1 MKVYQTF
8 RTILVS
14 IVILFFH
21 NSIFSQK
28 YKEMMNDNSFNF
40 YDVVKEAES
49 YFKTIDVTKKGSGY
63 KQFMRWAVGNEY
75 KYYPSGDRLAV
86 DPEFVVKAYK
96 KNLSSKQDQSST
108 IVLTNGWREIGPFAI
123 NNITGHYAAGMGR
136 VEDFYVNPN
145 NKQQIYS
152 CSRSGGLW
160 KTENEGA
167 TWYSL
172 STETLVASGVN
183 SIAVNPSDFNHIYIA
198 LQNARNNYSYGI
210 YESSNGGESFTET
223 GFNPTNLGL
232 GGLGSN
238 FKIYTVKHHPT
249 IEDFLVVGTSNG
261 LYITLNNFSSWTKIV
276 DSGQFIQVE
285 FHPTNDAIFYAY
297 NNSQRNLVYVY
308 NSLNNDYST
317 TTINSNNN
325 NLATI
330 AVTENAP
337 DYIYFASSSGIFR
350 STNSGLNF
358 SFISNS
364 FNNISNIGTDAFAVS
379 SSNYQNLLIGGVD
392 AANSTNGGLS
402 FTKRTDWYLGSSLHG
417 NGSLEENY
425 FNSTAYVHADLR
437 IAKSIDGLFY
447 VGTDGCL
454 AKSEDGGVTWQN
466 LMQINA
472 PPIRENYKLGI
483 SQSHNKVAI
492 SGSQDN
498 GTSIKK
504 PTEWVEAYGADG
516 MEGIVLPLNPEYM
529 IGSYQFGGRI
539 RTLNA
544 GTSNTIVTSNGTDGW
559 WEAPLA
565 YDPNDQFKIYDFRN
579 GVYVSTDFGL
589 NYNYVGTPS
598 FLSSNPDN
606 YWWQIRNAEI
616 AQNNS
621 DIIIVSRT
629 SEIEKSTDGGI
640 SFTNIR
646 NNLPNHMIQDIAIN
660 PNDDNDIIVVNASFT
675 DNSEKVFR
683 SINGGA
689 SWINITHN
697 IGDIPVHTVVI
708 DHTNNPKI
716 YIGTEV
722 GVYYMPLDG
731 NNWVLYSPDLP
742 NVAIEELEI
751 NYGANTLKAATWGR
765 GLWEY
770 DLVDRASYPSIEST
784 SITDPV
790 SLNSPLEESYQYVTS
805 EIIYDGNLTDVKVI
819 FSINNQSFDNSIN
832 MSNASGDVWV
842 SDQAIPNS
850 ALSGDKVYF
859 KVIATG
865 ANNDTSS
872 TYKLMY
878 KVSEFMYCSSVG
890 LTGTTSDFINQVR
903 LGDFVNDSDQNY
915 YTLYDNLEPIELNV
929 GETYELSVRL
939 DYAFNLDNAA
949 VWIDFNRNAIF
960 DDTELI
966 TMSQYNNNISNGSFT
981 VPDDVVYGQNL
992 RMRVSNIYDN
1002 ISDPCGNAYGEV
1014 EDYVIIVNNT
1024 LDIDN
1029 FDENDRTVSVYP
1041 NPSSSDIFL
1050 KSSENILKVEL
1061 YDLRGRKIIQQ
1072 NNLNKFETQ
1081 FNVEHLKEAIYILNV
1096 YTKEKIIVKKIV
1108 KKN

>member
-1 MKVYQTF
+1 
-8 RTILVS
+8 
-14 IVILFFH
+14 
-21 NSIFSQK
+21 
-28 YKEMMNDNSFNF
+28 
-40 YDVVKEAES
+40 
-49 YFKTIDVTKKGSGY
+49 
-63 KQFMRWAVGNEY
+63 
-75 KYYPSGDRLAV
+75 
-86 DPEFVVKAYK
+86 
-96 KNLSSKQDQSST
+96 
-108 IVLTNGWREIGPFAI
+108 
-123 NNITGHYAAGMGR
+123 
-136 VEDFYVNPN
+136 
-145 NKQQIYS
+145 
-152 CSRSGGLW
+152 
-160 KTENEGA
+160 
-167 TWYSL
+167 
-172 STETLVASGVN
+172 
-183 SIAVNPSDFNHIYIA
+183 
-198 LQNARNNYSYGI
+198 
-210 YESSNGGESFTET
+210 
-223 GFNPTNLGL
+223 
-232 GGLGSN
+232 
-238 FKIYTVKHHPT
+238 
-249 IEDFLVVGTSNG
+249 
-261 LYITLNNFSSWTKIV
+261 
-276 DSGQFIQVE
+276 
-285 FHPTNDAIFYAY
+285 
-297 NNSQRNLVYVY
+297 
-308 NSLNNDYST
+308 
-317 TTINSNNN
+317 
-325 NLATI
+325 
-330 AVTENAP
+330 
-337 DYIYFASSSGIFR
+337 
-350 STNSGLNF
+350 
-358 SFISNS
+358 
-364 FNNISNIGTDAFAVS
+364 
-379 SSNYQNLLIGGVD
+379 
-392 AANSTNGGLS
+392 
-402 FTKRTDWYLGSSLHG
+402 
-417 NGSLEENY
+417 
-425 FNSTAYVHADLR
+425 
-437 IAKSIDGLFY
+437 LFY

-598 FLSSNPDN
+598 FLSSNLGN

-878 KVSEFMYCSSVG
+878 KVSEFMYCSSVC

-1029 FDENDRTVSVYP
+1029 FDENDKTVSVYP

>member
-1 MKVYQTF
+1 M
-8 RTILVS
+8 
-14 IVILFFH
+14 
-21 NSIFSQK
+21 
-28 YKEMMNDNSFNF
+28 
-40 YDVVKEAES
+40 
-49 YFKTIDVTKKGSGY
+49 
-63 KQFMRWAVGNEY
+63 
-75 KYYPSGDRLAV
+75 
-86 DPEFVVKAYK
+86 
-96 KNLSSKQDQSST
+96 
-108 IVLTNGWREIGPFAI
+108 
-123 NNITGHYAAGMGR
+123 
-136 VEDFYVNPN
+136 
-145 NKQQIYS
+145 
-152 CSRSGGLW
+152 
-160 KTENEGA
+160 
-167 TWYSL
+167 
-172 STETLVASGVN
+172 
-183 SIAVNPSDFNHIYIA
+183 
-198 LQNARNNYSYGI
+198 
-210 YESSNGGESFTET
+210 
-223 GFNPTNLGL
+223 
-232 GGLGSN
+232 
-238 FKIYTVKHHPT
+238 
-249 IEDFLVVGTSNG
+249 
-261 LYITLNNFSSWTKIV
+261 
-276 DSGQFIQVE
+276 
-285 FHPTNDAIFYAY
+285 
-297 NNSQRNLVYVY
+297 
-308 NSLNNDYST
+308 
-317 TTINSNNN
+317 
-325 NLATI
+325 
-330 AVTENAP
+330 
-337 DYIYFASSSGIFR
+337 
-350 STNSGLNF
+350 
-358 SFISNS
+358 
-364 FNNISNIGTDAFAVS
+364 
-379 SSNYQNLLIGGVD
+379 
-392 AANSTNGGLS
+392 
-402 FTKRTDWYLGSSLHG
+402 
-417 NGSLEENY
+417 EENY

-598 FLSSNPDN
+598 FLSSNLGN

-1081 FNVEHLKEAIYILNV
+1081 FNVEHLKEAI
-1096 YTKEKIIVKKIV
+1096 
-1108 KKN
+1108 

>member
-1 MKVYQTF
+1 M
-8 RTILVS
+8 
-14 IVILFFH
+14 
-21 NSIFSQK
+21 
-28 YKEMMNDNSFNF
+28 
-40 YDVVKEAES
+40 
-49 YFKTIDVTKKGSGY
+49 
-63 KQFMRWAVGNEY
+63 
-75 KYYPSGDRLAV
+75 
-86 DPEFVVKAYK
+86 
-96 KNLSSKQDQSST
+96 
-108 IVLTNGWREIGPFAI
+108 
-123 NNITGHYAAGMGR
+123 
-136 VEDFYVNPN
+136 
-145 NKQQIYS
+145 
-152 CSRSGGLW
+152 
-160 KTENEGA
+160 
-167 TWYSL
+167 
-172 STETLVASGVN
+172 
-183 SIAVNPSDFNHIYIA
+183 
-198 LQNARNNYSYGI
+198 
-210 YESSNGGESFTET
+210 
-223 GFNPTNLGL
+223 
-232 GGLGSN
+232 
-238 FKIYTVKHHPT
+238 
-249 IEDFLVVGTSNG
+249 
-261 LYITLNNFSSWTKIV
+261 
-276 DSGQFIQVE
+276 
-285 FHPTNDAIFYAY
+285 
-297 NNSQRNLVYVY
+297 
-308 NSLNNDYST
+308 
-317 TTINSNNN
+317 
-325 NLATI
+325 
-330 AVTENAP
+330 
-337 DYIYFASSSGIFR
+337 
-350 STNSGLNF
+350 
-358 SFISNS
+358 
-364 FNNISNIGTDAFAVS
+364 
-379 SSNYQNLLIGGVD
+379 
-392 AANSTNGGLS
+392 
-402 FTKRTDWYLGSSLHG
+402 
-417 NGSLEENY
+417 
-425 FNSTAYVHADLR
+425 
-437 IAKSIDGLFY
+437 
-447 VGTDGCL
+447 
-454 AKSEDGGVTWQN
+454 
-466 LMQINA
+466 
-472 PPIRENYKLGI
+472 
-483 SQSHNKVAI
+483 
-492 SGSQDN
+492 
-498 GTSIKK
+498 
-504 PTEWVEAYGADG
+504 
-516 MEGIVLPLNPEYM
+516 
-529 IGSYQFGGRI
+529 
-539 RTLNA
+539 
-544 GTSNTIVTSNGTDGW
+544 
-559 WEAPLA
+559 
-565 YDPNDQFKIYDFRN
+565 
-579 GVYVSTDFGL
+579 
-589 NYNYVGTPS
+589 
-598 FLSSNPDN
+598 
-606 YWWQIRNAEI
+606 QIRNVEI

>member
-598 FLSSNPDN
+598 FLSSNLGN